1 MFKCITMQLK
11 KHVKNILWFIQGAT
25 SRTTLCICVG
35 GSEKLLVM
43 VPFGRDKLGYDQSFK
58 AEIRVCFAVIKVVN
72 FLRVVLVVQFRINIT
87 WFYHVFDMFVKNV
100 ITWWFAGWWLVS
112 LTQLIL
118 ESFQMAFYLHL
129 AWDSSDAPPSVGW
142 NHLSRTIFGHHVIW

>member
-1 MFKCITMQLK
+1 
-11 KHVKNILWFIQGAT
+11 
-25 SRTTLCICVG
+25 
-35 GSEKLLVM
+35 M

-87 WFYHVFDMFVKNV
+87 WFYHVFDIFVKNE

-118 ESFQMAFYLHL
+118 ESFQMVFL
-129 AWDSSDAPPSVGW
+129 SSLGMGFKWRSSISRLEPLITNHFRPSRDMIMTS
-142 NHLSRTIFGHHVIW
+142 SRDKFCSNFSFIIRFIFL